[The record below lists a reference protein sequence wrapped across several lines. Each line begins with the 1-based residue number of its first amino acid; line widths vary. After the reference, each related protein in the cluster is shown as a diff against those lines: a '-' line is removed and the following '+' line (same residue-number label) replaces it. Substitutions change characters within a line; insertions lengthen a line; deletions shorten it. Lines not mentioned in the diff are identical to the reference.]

1 MQGSTFDSTGNT
13 TTSASLTLNADMSTT
28 AIMRNF
34 LPPNTCFETVNISFC
49 SRISYSS
56 IKCMQRSQVFMNE
69 VPVTRIVPQK
79 QNDTLHLTRPA
90 SRSHSRASSYTPI
103 PTAWDTRSIATQ
115 TSQEEQQQTRYC
127 VRAGIPKVPTKTNRN
142 I

>member
-1 MQGSTFDSTGNT
+1 
-13 TTSASLTLNADMSTT
+13 
-28 AIMRNF
+28 
-34 LPPNTCFETVNISFC
+34 
-49 SRISYSS
+49 
-56 IKCMQRSQVFMNE
+56 MNE

-115 TSQEEQQQTRYC
+115 TSQEEEQQQQTRNGFLYITQVWNHELSFWRRSIGIQGFFAQQNLKYSLQTRYC
-127 VRAGIPKVPTKTNRN
+127 FADHSILSQFSHIISMSSEAN
-142 I
+142 

>member
-1 MQGSTFDSTGNT
+1 MDECF
-13 TTSASLTLNADMSTT
+13 LN
-28 AIMRNF
+28 F
-34 LPPNTCFETVNISFC
+34 
-49 SRISYSS
+49 
-56 IKCMQRSQVFMNE
+56 QVFMNE

-115 TSQEEQQQTRYC
+115 TSQEEEQHQQTRK
-127 VRAGIPKVPTKTNRN
+127 GFLFFSPMHQKSSS
-142 I
+142 